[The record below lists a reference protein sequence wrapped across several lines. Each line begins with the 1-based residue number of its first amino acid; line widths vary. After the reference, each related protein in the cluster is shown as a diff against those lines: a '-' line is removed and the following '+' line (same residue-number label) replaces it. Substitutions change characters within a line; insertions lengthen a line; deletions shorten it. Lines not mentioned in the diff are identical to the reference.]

1 MSNSSL
7 ASSTLRRLLPW
18 GMALAGVAVATVP
31 LLPQTAHAQS
41 TSGDATDLGEW
52 QSNERDTRS
61 VGSTGLTPLELI
73 QQIRSLSGQSQSE
86 FNSRQEGRLNDAA
99 ESFRQ
104 QQQQQLG
111 TPSAPNST
119 PDSTVDQ

>member
-1 MSNSSL
+1 MFNSSPE
-7 ASSTLRRLLPW
+7 SSNLRRLLPW
-18 GMALAGVAVATVP
+18 GIALVGVAIATVP

-41 TSGDATDLGEW
+41 TSGDAADLGEW
-52 QSNERDTRS
+52 QTNERDTRS
-61 VGSTGLTPLELI
+61 IGSTGLTPLELI
-73 QQIRSLSGQSQSE
+73 QQIQGLSGQSQSE

-111 TPSAPNST
+111 SPS
-119 PDSTVDQ
+119 